1 MNNQY
6 DTIVI
11 GGGHNGL
18 VTAVY
23 LAKAGQKVLV
33 LEARDVLGGA
43 AATEEVWPGFKVNTG
58 AADAGMFQETIV
70 KDLFL
75 KMHGLEFR
83 QSPAAVFAPQPDG
96 RSLTLWRDEAKTV
109 GEIARFSP
117 RDAERYPA
125 FARQVGRF
133 AAVLQGMM
141 LQTPPDLMA
150 LGLGDA
156 GWGKVGWQL
165 KRLGGPEMMEFMRV
179 LPLAAQEYLDDWFE
193 SNALK
198 GAIGADAITGNQL
211 GPRAA
216 GTTLM
221 LFYQH
226 INGWLNGRSPLGGI
240 GQLSAALASAARQ
253 FGAEI
258 RTGTAVA
265 HIQVNDDGQATG
277 VLLADGSEIAARTV
291 VSNADPRRTFFD
303 LVGPQKLEPRF
314 MRAVRNIIYRG
325 CTAKLNLAL
334 SGLPEF
340 VGQSDEAQLTGRI
353 RLAPSLTYLE
363 KAADDAKYG
372 RISAHPFLDATI
384 PTLTD
389 PTLAPAG
396 QHIMTITMQYAPY
409 CLRDGDW
416 TSEREALGDLI
427 LDALAPYSPNLQ
439 SLISHRQILTPLDWE
454 QTVGLTEGSI
464 HHGQMGLEQL
474 LVMRPVSAWGQY
486 RTPIENLYLCGA
498 GTHPGGGVTG
508 APGYNAAREVL
519 KSSP

>member
-193 SNALK
+193 SDALK

-240 GQLSAALASAARQ
+240 GQLSAALADRKS
-253 FGAEI
+253 
-258 RTGTAVA
+258 
-265 HIQVNDDGQATG
+265 
-277 VLLADGSEIAARTV
+277 V
-291 VSNADPRRTFFD
+291 V
-303 LVGPQKLEPRF
+303 
-314 MRAVRNIIYRG
+314 
-325 CTAKLNLAL
+325 
-334 SGLPEF
+334 
-340 VGQSDEAQLTGRI
+340 
-353 RLAPSLTYLE
+353 
-363 KAADDAKYG
+363 
-372 RISAHPFLDATI
+372 
-384 PTLTD
+384 
-389 PTLAPAG
+389 
-396 QHIMTITMQYAPY
+396 
-409 CLRDGDW
+409 
-416 TSEREALGDLI
+416 
-427 LDALAPYSPNLQ
+427 
-439 SLISHRQILTPLDWE
+439 
-454 QTVGLTEGSI
+454 
-464 HHGQMGLEQL
+464 
-474 LVMRPVSAWGQY
+474 
-486 RTPIENLYLCGA
+486 
-498 GTHPGGGVTG
+498 
-508 APGYNAAREVL
+508 
-519 KSSP
+519 

>member
-1 MNNQY
+1 MSKQY
-6 DTIVI
+6 DAIII

-23 LAKAGQKVLV
+23 LAKAGYKVLV
-33 LEARDVLGGA
+33 LEQRPVLGGA
-43 AATEEVWPGFKVNTG
+43 AATEEVWPGFRVNTG
-58 AADAGMFQETIV
+58 APDVGLFQETIV

-83 QSPAAVFAPQPDG
+83 ESATAVFAPSTHHP
-96 RSLTLWRDEAKTV
+96 LTIWRDEAKTV
-109 GEIARFSP
+109 VDIARFSP

-125 FARQVGRF
+125 FVRQVNRF

-141 LQTPPDLMA
+141 LQTPPDLLA

-165 KRLGGPEMMEFMRV
+165 KRLGDRDMMEFMRV
-179 LPLAAQEYLDDWFE
+179 LPLAVSEYLDEWFE
-193 SNALK
+193 SDALK
-198 GAIGADAITGNQL
+198 GVLGLDAVTGNQL
-211 GPRAA
+211 GPRSA
-216 GTTLM
+216 GTTL
-221 LFYQH
+221 LFMYRH
-226 INGWLNGRSPLGGI
+226 ANGFMNGRVPLGGV
-240 GQLSAALASAARQ
+240 GQLSAALASAAQ
-253 FGAEI
+253 SYGAEI
-258 RTGTAVA
+258 QTNTAVA
-265 HIQVNDDGQATG
+265 QILVNDEGQATG
-277 VLLADGSEIAARTV
+277 VLLADGAMVSARVV
-291 VSNADPRRTFFD
+291 VSNADPRRTFFA

-314 MRAVRNIIYRG
+314 MKAVRNVIYRG
-325 CTAKLNLAL
+325 CTAKVNLAL

-340 VGQSDEAQLTGRI
+340 VGQTDEAQLTGRI
-353 RLAPSLTYLE
+353 RITPSLTYLE
-363 KAADDAKYG
+363 KAYDEAKYG
-372 RISAHPFLDATI
+372 RVSIHPALDCAI
-384 PTLTD
+384 PSLTD

-396 QHIMTITMQYAPY
+396 QHILTITMHYAPY

-416 TSEREALGDLI
+416 TIERETLADLI
-427 LDALAPYSPNLQ
+427 LTTLTPYAPNLR
-439 SLISHRQILTPLDWE
+439 SLILHRQALSPLDWE
-454 QTVGLTEGSI
+454 QTYGLTEGSI

-519 KSSP
+519 KNS